1 MAKGVRARCAM
12 AIQIM
17 ARTDIISGGW
27 TKVTAVPPKNRLN
40 VNHNQ
45 THRMKSNKSIVI
57 TG

>member
-1 MAKGVRARCAM
+1 M